1 MILSR
6 AYRALRGRT
15 ARFVRNCRGAA
26 AVEFALI
33 APALVAAILAMADV
47 GLALNARMN
56 MDTIL
61 RSAAQVA
68 MTDPGLTGLQTSL
81 TALSGGTGFTA
92 TAQLRCDCGTVA
104 GCTTTCSTP
113 TDYVGYRLSATGTY
127 SSIVTALT
135 LNLSSDIEVL
145 VK

>member
-1 MILSR
+1 MIWSR
-6 AYRALRGRT
+6 AYRALHGRFT
-15 ARFVRNCRGAA
+15 QLAQDRRGAA

-33 APALVAAILAMADV
+33 APALVAAILAMADM

-56 MDTIL
+56 MDTML

-68 MTDPGLTGLQTSL
+68 MTDPGLVDLQTSL
-81 TALSGGTGFTA
+81 TAMSGGTGFAA

-104 GCTTTCSTP
+104 GCTTTCASP
-113 TDYVGYRLSATGTY
+113 GDYVGYRLSATGTY
-127 SSIVTALT
+127 SSIITALT